1 MAAASVGISLSM
13 ALSVLDLC
21 PLTEW
26 LTCKLQALVKISIV
40 SAILRDIVTT
50 LTKDKCAW
58 DFGSAIAPHLETL
71 MGTQDGIQYPGS
83 LLKKLLRHKLKSGSI
98 RGE

>member
-1 MAAASVGISLSM
+1 MAAANVGTSLSM

-26 LTCKLQALVKISIV
+26 LTCKQALVKISIV

-50 LTKDKCAW
+50 LTKGKCVW
-58 DFGSAIAPHLETL
+58 NSGSAIAPHLETL
-71 MGTQDGIQYPGS
+71 MGTGWNSESRIFVEEVPKAQA
-83 LLKKLLRHKLKSGSI
+83 
-98 RGE
+98 

>member
-1 MAAASVGISLSM
+1 MAAANVGTSLSM

-26 LTCKLQALVKISIV
+26 LTCKQALVKISIV

-58 DFGSAIAPHLETL
+58 DFGSAIAPENCN
-71 MGTQDGIQYPGS
+71 GYGNADGYTGWNSVSRIFVEEVPKAQA
-83 LLKKLLRHKLKSGSI
+83 
-98 RGE
+98 

>member
-1 MAAASVGISLSM
+1 M

-26 LTCKLQALVKISIV
+26 FTCKQAKVKTYIV
-40 SAILRDIVTT
+40 SAILRGTATT
-50 LTKDKCAW
+50 LTKDKYAL
-58 DFGSAIAPHLETL
+58 DSGSAIAPRLETL

-83 LLKKLLRHKLKSGSI
+83 LLKKFLKRKLKRGSI
-98 RGE
+98 RVE

>member
-1 MAAASVGISLSM
+1 MAAANVGTSLSM
-13 ALSVLDLC
+13 ALSVPDLC

-26 LTCKLQALVKISIV
+26 LTCKQALVKISIA

-83 LLKKLLRHKLKSGSI
+83 MLKKLLRRKLKRDSI

>member
-1 MAAASVGISLSM
+1 MAAANVGTSLSM

-26 LTCKLQALVKISIV
+26 LTCKQALVKTSIV

-50 LTKDKCAW
+50 LTKDKCAL
-58 DFGSAIAPHLETL
+58 DSGSEIAPHMGTL
-71 MGTQDGIQYPGS
+71 MGTQDGIQCPGS
-83 LLKKLLRHKLKSGSI
+83 LLKKFLKRKLKCGSI